1 MKLLKKPF
9 WLVSTIL
16 GSAIALSAVIG
27 IPLGLKAYNNSY
39 YSFLNESPTEHT
51 LASTGSVS
59 NEQFNTIVANL
70 KINPNVANIS
80 AKTALAAAKSR
91 LYQFDLSSSFDFGDL
106 KSKNYQIS
114 FNFENAVAEGN
125 SIKNVVVFARSE
137 KDQITY
143 SRQIELKGFA
153 ASDQASGDLDK
164 FQVDE
169 SKSFIDVSRSN
180 LLQAEFQ
187 NKLATNFQNSTSI
200 SNNFSKLESTLASSG
215 ASLSLYNSLDEP
227 IFLDSDYSLEVV
239 VDSKSQLS
247 FTQKDKKL
255 FLELNLVNKKD
266 NKTKKLS
273 LEIRGLI
280 DPEEF
285 KSTLMTWLQD
295 HFSSNIK
302 MKEAL
307 QEALI
312 KDKTTLVDFLYN
324 QKSGT
329 NTATIIKKP
338 VSELFEIDLSHL
350 NPRTKFG
357 TFELSKIVPKL
368 FDTTKISQADQ
379 QKLLKDKKVR
389 FEFDIDFSR
398 QGNELAQKT
407 IVYLDVVVDLN
418 KYEQALGQL
427 LGSVNSVQQFS
438 LANQTGS
445 RTLSTNEIKEIV
457 DKLFELAKTTTNL
470 EEPSDEVVTNVFLLD
485 NGRYPTTA
493 EITKSKEE
501 LKKVI
506 EKAKSKA
513 NLASAQSVSVSNFND
528 EATTTTTTTS
538 ESSSSDSATT
548 STTDSAS
555 GSASTPA
562 LAPSPESTPDSNVDS
577 AQKIGTN
584 VWTTINTASIYGLND
599 AKVEYQIK
607 VEEDHQL
614 VFNFKLVSNDDES
627 KVLAS
632 SKIVV
637 NNVINS
643 DKSAYDIIKKYNPS
657 LFLDPV
663 SLEINEKDGKVDLFD
678 PENRRLAFQSEQ
690 ARRTASGLELTK
702 PLKWQN
708 TQAKEAKTEPTKP
721 EATKTEATKP
731 VASKP
736 EASKTEA
743 TKPVVT
749 KPAATKPFSRVDSGA
764 LYLAFSAKGI
774 SDGKQHYLLSDKDGK
789 GIFIQK
795 LDPKEG
801 EKPVYVIGMDYKQL
815 ANYVYFKQLAGST
828 KTRKINGFT
837 EFFGAYPELLRTLDK
852 QQVLVTS
859 GISRANTA
867 PGTNRSTNP
876 QLKPSSYLADSWDG
890 LALFPTNPPKI
901 LFEKTEIF
909 LGQTPKP
916 TVPTIND
923 TANNVYYT
931 QSFYSP
937 KGADVTKNKNLIE
950 EDANLLLEI
959 IKTPFS
965 ITLSLYSSNSQDPKN
980 YKEVGDVI
988 YNIDPSK
995 TWNPFPN
1002 FFNLDWDQ
1010 IGPAEPKPVE
1020 PAPTSP
1026 KEPAPTSPKEPAPT
1040 SPKEPAP
1047 TTPKEPAPT
1056 TPKEPAPTTPKEPA
1070 PTTPKE
1076 PAPTSPKEPAPTS
1089 PKEPAPTTPKE
1100 PAPTTPKEPAPT
1112 TPKEP
1117 APTTPK
1123 EPAPTTPKEPAP
1135 TTPKEPAPTT
1145 PKEPAPTTPKE
1156 PAPTTPKEPAPESK
1170 SQSTITLKA
1179 FAVFDHPDFTNGKTS
1194 SARQEIVDAF
1204 IDAYIKK

>member
-70 KINPNVANIS
+70 KINPNIANIS

-106 KSKNYQIS
+106 TSKNYQIS

-227 IFLDSDYSLEVV
+227 IFLDSDYSLEAV

-329 NTATIIKKP
+329 NTTTIIKKP

-357 TFELSKIVPKL
+357 TFDLNKIVPKL

-407 IVYLDVVVDLN
+407 TVYLDVVVDLN

-445 RTLSTNEIKEIV
+445 RTLSTNEITEIV

-470 EEPSDEVVTNVFLLD
+470 ENPSDDVVTNVFLLD

-506 EKAKSKA
+506 QKAKSKA

-528 EATTTTTTTS
+528 EASGSTG
-538 ESSSSDSATT
+538 ESGTATNSTGDSA
-548 STTDSAS
+548 
-555 GSASTPA
+555 GASTPNP
-562 LAPSPESTPDSNVDS
+562 APEA

-584 VWTTINTASIYGLND
+584 VWTTLNTASIYNLSD
-599 AKVEYQIK
+599 AKVEYQIEVK
-607 VEEDHQL
+607 EDHQL
-614 VFNFKLVSNDDES
+614 VFDFQLVSTNDDS

-632 SKIVV
+632 SQIVV

-643 DKSAYDIIKKYNPS
+643 EKSAYDIVKKYNPS
-657 LFLDPV
+657 LFLDPI
-663 SLEINEKDGKVDLFD
+663 SLENTDKDSKVDLFD
-678 PENRRLAFQSEQ
+678 PENKNLAFHSEQ
-690 ARRTASGLELTK
+690 ARRTADGLELTK
-702 PLKWQN
+702 PLKFQGI
-708 TQAKEAKTEPTKP
+708 KP
-721 EATKTEATKP
+721 EAPKTETAKP
-731 VASKP
+731 KVP
-736 EASKTEA
+736 
-743 TKPVVT
+743 P
-749 KPAATKPFSRVDSGA
+749 KPFSRLDSGA

-815 ANYVYFKQLAGST
+815 ANYVYLKQHLVN
-828 KTRKINGFT
+828 KNLGFSASSQ
-837 EFFGAYPELLRTLDK
+837 FFGGYANLLRLLDK

-859 GISRANTA
+859 GISRTNTA
-867 PGTNRSTNP
+867 PGTNRSTNS
-876 QLKPSSYLADSWDG
+876 QLKPSSYLYNSWDAAG
-890 LALFPTNPPKI
+890 LFPSNEPKKM
-901 LFEKTEIF
+901 FYEKTEYF
-909 LGQTPKP
+909 VTVPPKP

-923 TANNVYYT
+923 TANNVYFT

-937 KGADVTKNKNLIE
+937 KEETDVTKNKNLIE

-1002 FFNLDWDQ
+1002 YFNLDWDQ
-1010 IGPAEPKPVE
+1010 IGPAEP
-1020 PAPTSP
+1020 
-1026 KEPAPTSPKEPAPT
+1026 
-1040 SPKEPAP
+1040 PKEPAP

-1056 TPKEPAPTTPKEPA
+1056 TPKEPAPA
-1070 PTTPKE
+1070 
-1076 PAPTSPKEPAPTS
+1076 A
-1089 PKEPAPTTPKE
+1089 
-1100 PAPTTPKEPAPT
+1100 
-1112 TPKEP
+1112 
-1117 APTTPK
+1117 
-1123 EPAPTTPKEPAP
+1123 
-1135 TTPKEPAPTT
+1135 
-1145 PKEPAPTTPKE
+1145 
-1156 PAPTTPKEPAPESK
+1156 ESK

>member
-59 NEQFNTIVANL
+59 NEQFNTIVSNL
-70 KINPNVANIS
+70 KLSPNIANIS

-91 LYQFDLSSSFDFGDL
+91 LYQFDLNSSFDFGDL
-106 KSKNYQIS
+106 ASKNYQIS

-187 NKLATNFQNSTSI
+187 NKLTTNFQKSTSI

-227 IFLDSDYSLEVV
+227 IFLDSDYSLEIV

-247 FTQKDKKL
+247 FSQKDKKL
-255 FLELNLVNKKD
+255 FLDLNLVNKKD

-280 DPEEF
+280 EPEEF
-285 KSTLMTWLQD
+285 KSTLMSWLQD
-295 HFSSNIK
+295 HFTGNIK

-312 KDKTTLVDFLYN
+312 KDKTTLTEFLYN
-324 QKSGT
+324 KKSGT
-329 NTATIIKKP
+329 DIAAIIKKP
-338 VSELFEIDLSHL
+338 VSELFEIDLIHL

-357 TFELSKIVPKL
+357 TFELSKIDAKL

-389 FEFDIDFSR
+389 FEFDITFNR
-398 QGNELAQKT
+398 QGDTLAQKT
-407 IVYLDVVVDLN
+407 TVYIDVAVDLN

-438 LANQTGS
+438 LKDQNGT
-445 RTLSTNEIKEIV
+445 RTLSTNEITQIV

-470 EEPSDEVVTNVFLLD
+470 ENPSDEVVTNVFLLD
-485 NGRYPTTA
+485 NGRYPTTS
-493 EITKSKEE
+493 EIATSKEE

-506 EKAKSKA
+506 QEAKSKA
-513 NLASAQSVSVSNFND
+513 NATSTQSVNVSNFN
-528 EATTTTTTTS
+528 EGETTTTAST
-538 ESSSSDSATT
+538 E
-548 STTDSAS
+548 STTDST
-555 GSASTPA
+555 STPTP
-562 LAPSPESTPDSNVDS
+562 APNSD
-577 AQKIGTN
+577 QKIGTN

-607 VEEDHQL
+607 TQEDNQL

-663 SLEINEKDGKVDLFD
+663 SLEISDKDGKVDLFD
-678 PENRRLAFQSEQ
+678 PENRRLAFHSEQ
-690 ARRTASGLELTK
+690 ARRTSSGLELTK

-708 TQAKEAKTEPTKP
+708 IQAGGTEPAKT
-721 EATKTEATKP
+721 EATKTEATKPVVTKPEATKP

-743 TKPVVT
+743 TKPTVT
-749 KPAATKPFSRVDSGA
+749 PKPFSRVDSGA
-764 LYLAFSAKGI
+764 IYLAFSAKGI

-795 LDPKEG
+795 LESSDG
-801 EKPVYVIGMDYKQL
+801 QKPVYVIGMDYKQL
-815 ANYVYFKQLAGST
+815 SNYVYLKQLVGS
-828 KTRKINGFT
+828 KTRKISGFT

-859 GISRANTA
+859 GISRTNTT
-867 PGTNRSTNP
+867 PGTNRSTNS
-876 QLKPSSYLADSWDG
+876 QLKPSSYLYNSWDAAG
-890 LALFPTNPPKI
+890 LFPSNDPKKM
-901 LFEKTEIF
+901 FYEKTEYF
-909 LGQTPKP
+909 VTVPPKP

-923 TANNVYYT
+923 TANNVYFT

-937 KGADVTKNKNLIE
+937 KDADITKNKNLIE

-1010 IGPAEPKPVE
+1010 IGPAEP
-1020 PAPTSP
+1020 T
-1026 KEPAPTSPKEPAPT
+1026 
-1040 SPKEPAP
+1040 
-1047 TTPKEPAPT
+1047 
-1056 TPKEPAPTTPKEPA
+1056 
-1070 PTTPKE
+1070 
-1076 PAPTSPKEPAPTS
+1076 

-1156 PAPTTPKEPAPESK
+1156 PAPTTPKNQQHQKNQLQQHQKNQLQQHQKNQLQQHQKNQLQQHQKNQLQQHQKNQLQQHQKNQLQQHQKNQLQQHQKNQLQQLQLANLVNPNL
-1170 SQSTITLKA
+1170 QS
-1179 FAVFDHPDFTNGKTS
+1179 H
-1194 SARQEIVDAF
+1194 
-1204 IDAYIKK
+1204 

>member
-59 NEQFNTIVANL
+59 NEQFNTIVSNL
-70 KINPNVANIS
+70 KINPNIANIS

-106 KSKNYQIS
+106 TSKNYQIS

-187 NKLATNFQNSTSI
+187 NKLTTNFQKSTSI

-227 IFLDSDYSLEVV
+227 IFLDSDYSLEIV

-285 KSTLMTWLQD
+285 KSTLAAWLQD

-357 TFELSKIVPKL
+357 TFELSKIEAKL

-389 FEFDIDFSR
+389 FEFDVNFNR
-398 QGNELAQKT
+398 QGDTLEQKT
-407 IVYLDVVVDLN
+407 TVYIDVVVDLN

-438 LANQTGS
+438 LKDQNGT
-445 RTLSTNEIKEIV
+445 RTLSTNEITDIV

-470 EEPSDEVVTNVFLLD
+470 ENPSDEVVTNVFLLD
-485 NGRYPTTA
+485 NGRYPTTS
-493 EITKSKEE
+493 EITTSKEE

-506 EKAKSKA
+506 QEAKST
-513 NLASAQSVSVSNFND
+513 SAQSVNVSNFND
-528 EATTTTTTTS
+528 EALGATG
-538 ESSSSDSATT
+538 ESVPTSDSASESTT
-548 STTDSAS
+548 STTQ
-555 GSASTPA
+555 TPN
-562 LAPSPESTPDSNVDS
+562 SD
-577 AQKIGTN
+577 QKIGTN

-607 VEEDHQL
+607 AQEDHQL
-614 VFNFKLVSNDDES
+614 VFNFKLVSTSDES

-643 DKSAYDIIKKYNPS
+643 DKSAYDVIKKHNPS

-678 PENRRLAFQSEQ
+678 PENRRLAFQSEK

-708 TQAKEAKTEPTKP
+708 TQA
-721 EATKTEATKP
+721 EATKP

-743 TKPVVT
+743 TKPVPT
-749 KPAATKPFSRVDSGA
+749 PKPFSRVDSGA
-764 LYLAFSAKGI
+764 VYLAFSAKGI

-795 LDPKEG
+795 LDSTDG
-801 EKPVYVIGMDYKQL
+801 QKPVYVIGMDYKQL
-815 ANYVYFKQLAGST
+815 SNYVYLKQQFGS
-828 KTRKINGFT
+828 KQGKFT
-837 EFFGAYPELLRTLDK
+837 AFQSIFGGYAELLKTLDK

-859 GISRANTA
+859 GISRKNTA

-876 QLKPSSYLADSWDG
+876 QLKPSSYLHKSWDG

-909 LGQTPKP
+909 LGQTTPKP

-937 KGADVTKNKNLIE
+937 KEETDIEKNKNLIE

-965 ITLSLYSSNSQDPKN
+965 ITLSLYSSNTQDPKN

-1002 FFNLDWDQ
+1002 YFNLDWDQ
-1010 IGPAEPKPVE
+1010 IGPV
-1020 PAPTSP
+1020 
-1026 KEPAPTSPKEPAPT
+1026 
-1040 SPKEPAP
+1040 
-1047 TTPKEPAPT
+1047 
-1056 TPKEPAPTTPKEPA
+1056 
-1070 PTTPKE
+1070 
-1076 PAPTSPKEPAPTS
+1076 
-1089 PKEPAPTTPKE
+1089 
-1100 PAPTTPKEPAPT
+1100 
-1112 TPKEP
+1112 
-1117 APTTPK
+1117 
-1123 EPAPTTPKEPAP
+1123 
-1135 TTPKEPAPTT
+1135 
-1145 PKEPAPTTPKE
+1145 
-1156 PAPTTPKEPAPESK
+1156 EPAPESK

-1204 IDAYIKK
+1204 INTYIKK

>member
-39 YSFLNESPTEHT
+39 YSFLNQAPTEHT

-59 NEQFNTIVANL
+59 NEQFNTIVSDL
-70 KINPNVANIS
+70 KLNPNVANIS

-106 KSKNYQIS
+106 TSKNYQIS

-187 NKLATNFQNSTSI
+187 NKLTTNFQNSTSI

-227 IFLDSDYSLEVV
+227 IFLDSDYSLEAV
-239 VDSKSQLS
+239 VDSKDQLS

-255 FLELNLVNKKD
+255 FLDLNLVNKKD

-302 MKEAL
+302 MKQDL

-312 KDKTTLVDFLYN
+312 KDNTTLTEFLYN

-329 NTATIIKKP
+329 NTASIITKP

-357 TFELSKIVPKL
+357 TFDLKMDAKL
-368 FDTTKISQADQ
+368 FDATKISQADQ

-389 FEFDIDFSR
+389 FEFDITFNR
-398 QGNELAQKT
+398 QGDTFEQKT
-407 IVYLDVVVDLN
+407 TIYLDVVVDLN

-438 LANQTGS
+438 LANQTGP
-445 RTLSTNEIKEIV
+445 RTLSTNEITEIV

-470 EEPSDEVVTNVFLLD
+470 EKPSDEVVTNVFLLD

-493 EITKSKEE
+493 EIAKSKEE

-506 EKAKSKA
+506 QEAKSKA
-513 NLASAQSVSVSNFND
+513 NSTSARSANVSNFAD
-528 EATTTTTTTS
+528 EGTNTTG
-538 ESSSSDSATT
+538 DSATE
-548 STTDSAS
+548 
-555 GSASTPA
+555 STPA
-562 LAPSPESTPDSNVDS
+562 PTPES
-577 AQKIGTN
+577 AKIGTN
-584 VWTTINTASIYGLND
+584 VWTTINTTSIYGLND

-614 VFNFKLVSNDDES
+614 VFNFKLVSTDDES

-643 DKSAYDIIKKYNPS
+643 DKSAYDIIKKHNPS
-657 LFLDPV
+657 LFLDPI
-663 SLEINEKDGKVDLFD
+663 SLEIDNKDGKVSLFN

-708 TQAKEAKTEPTKP
+708 IQPEAAEAAKTEATKAEATKP
-721 EATKTEATKP
+721 VATKPEASKTEATKTEATKP
-731 VASKP
+731 VTP
-736 EASKTEA
+736 
-743 TKPVVT
+743 
-749 KPAATKPFSRVDSGA
+749 KPFSRVDSGA
-764 LYLAFSAKGI
+764 VYLAFSTKGI

-795 LDPKEG
+795 LDSTDG
-801 EKPVYVIGMDYKQL
+801 QKPVYVIGMDYKQL
-815 ANYVYFKQLAGST
+815 ANYVYLKQSFGSKKLGISAYTQLFGGST
-828 KTRKINGFT
+828 D
-837 EFFGAYPELLRTLDK
+837 LLRVLDK

-859 GISRANTA
+859 GISRKNTTQ
-867 PGTNRSTNP
+867 GSNRSTNP
-876 QLKPSSYLADSWDG
+876 QLKPSSYLQNSWDG
-890 LALFPTNPPKI
+890 FSLFPTIPPKI
-901 LFEKTEIF
+901 IYEKTEIF
-909 LGQTPKP
+909 VGKTTKP

-937 KGADVTKNKNLIE
+937 KDADVEKNKNLIE

-965 ITLSLYSSNSQDPKN
+965 ITLSLYSSNTEDPKN

-988 YNIDPSK
+988 YNIDPTK

-1002 FFNLDWDQ
+1002 YFNLDWDQ
-1010 IGPAEPKPVE
+1010 IGPA
-1020 PAPTSP
+1020 
-1026 KEPAPTSPKEPAPT
+1026 
-1040 SPKEPAP
+1040 EPAP

-1056 TPKEPAPTTPKEPA
+1056 TPKEPAPTTPKEPVA
-1070 PTTPKE
+1070 EPTTD
-1076 PAPTSPKEPAPTS
+1076 SG
-1089 PKEPAPTTPKE
+1089 
-1100 PAPTTPKEPAPT
+1100 
-1112 TPKEP
+1112 
-1117 APTTPK
+1117 
-1123 EPAPTTPKEPAP
+1123 
-1135 TTPKEPAPTT
+1135 
-1145 PKEPAPTTPKE
+1145 
-1156 PAPTTPKEPAPESK
+1156 K

>member
-39 YSFLNESPTEHT
+39 YSFLNQSPTEHT

-70 KINPNVANIS
+70 KLSPNIANIS

-106 KSKNYQIS
+106 TSKNYQIS

-187 NKLATNFQNSTSI
+187 NKLTTNFQKSTSI

-227 IFLDSDYSLEVV
+227 IFLDSDYSLEIV

-247 FTQKDKKL
+247 FSQKDKKL
-255 FLELNLVNKKD
+255 FLDLNLVNKKD

-280 DPEEF
+280 EPEEF
-285 KSTLMTWLQD
+285 KSTLSTWLQD
-295 HFSSNIK
+295 HFTGNIK
-302 MKEAL
+302 MKQDL

-312 KDKTTLVDFLYN
+312 KDKTTLTDFLYN

-329 NTATIIKKP
+329 NTAAIITKP

-357 TFELSKIVPKL
+357 TFELSKIDAKL
-368 FDTTKISQADQ
+368 LDATKISQADQ

-389 FEFDIDFSR
+389 FEFDIKFNR
-398 QGNELAQKT
+398 QGDTLEQKT
-407 IVYLDVVVDLN
+407 TVYIDVVVDLN

-438 LANQTGS
+438 LKDQNGP
-445 RTLSTNEIKEIV
+445 RTLSTNEITQIV
-457 DKLFELAKTTTNL
+457 DKLFELAKTTDNL
-470 EEPSDEVVTNVFLLD
+470 ENPSDEVVTNVFLLD
-485 NGRYPTTA
+485 NGRYPTTV
-493 EITKSKEE
+493 EIGQSKEE

-506 EKAKSKA
+506 QEAKSKA
-513 NLASAQSVSVSNFND
+513 NSTRSQSVNVSNFND
-528 EATTTTTTTS
+528 EGSGATGTAPTT
-538 ESSSSDSATT
+538 E
-548 STTDSAS
+548 STTPNSD
-555 GSASTPA
+555 
-562 LAPSPESTPDSNVDS
+562 
-577 AQKIGTN
+577 QKIGTN

-599 AKVEYQIK
+599 AKVEYKIK

-627 KVLAS
+627 RVLAS

-643 DKSAYDIIKKYNPS
+643 DKSAYDVIKKHNPS

-678 PENRRLAFQSEQ
+678 PENRRLAFHSEQ

-708 TQAKEAKTEPTKP
+708 IQEATEPAAAKPEAAKTE
-721 EATKTEATKP
+721 ATKAEATKP
-731 VASKP
+731 VATKP

-749 KPAATKPFSRVDSGA
+749 KPEATKPVAAKTEATKTEAVKPVTPKPFSRVDSGA

-795 LDPKEG
+795 LESSKEG

-815 ANYVYFKQLAGST
+815 ANYVYLKQSFGSKKLGISAYTQLFGGST
-828 KTRKINGFT
+828 DS
-837 EFFGAYPELLRTLDK
+837 LRILDK

-859 GISRANTA
+859 GISRKNTTT
-867 PGTNRSTNP
+867 GSNRSTNP
-876 QLKPSSYLADSWDG
+876 QLKPSSYLLNSWDG
-890 LALFPTNPPKI
+890 FGLFPTIPPKMF
-901 LFEKTEIF
+901 FEKTEIF
-909 LGQTPKP
+909 VGKTTKP

-923 TANNVYYT
+923 TANNVYFT

-937 KGADVTKNKNLIE
+937 KDTDVEKNKNLIE

-980 YKEVGDVI
+980 YKEVGDVV
-988 YNIDPSK
+988 YNIDHSK

-1002 FFNLDWDQ
+1002 YFNLDWDQ
-1010 IGPAEPKPVE
+1010 IGPVEPKPAE
-1020 PAPTSP
+1020 PAPAA
-1026 KEPAPTSPKEPAPT
+1026 PAS
-1040 SPKEPAP
+1040 
-1047 TTPKEPAPT
+1047 
-1056 TPKEPAPTTPKEPA
+1056 
-1070 PTTPKE
+1070 
-1076 PAPTSPKEPAPTS
+1076 
-1089 PKEPAPTTPKE
+1089 
-1100 PAPTTPKEPAPT
+1100 
-1112 TPKEP
+1112 
-1117 APTTPK
+1117 
-1123 EPAPTTPKEPAP
+1123 
-1135 TTPKEPAPTT
+1135 
-1145 PKEPAPTTPKE
+1145 
-1156 PAPTTPKEPAPESK
+1156 ESGK
-1170 SQSTITLKA
+1170 SQSTITLKT

-1194 SARQEIVDAF
+1194 LARQEIVDAF

>member
-39 YSFLNESPTEHT
+39 YSFLNENPTQHT

-59 NEQFNTIVANL
+59 NEQFNTIVSDL
-70 KINPNVANIS
+70 KLNPNIANIS

-227 IFLDSDYSLEVV
+227 IFLDSNYSLEAV

-255 FLELNLVNKKD
+255 FLDLNLVNKKD

-285 KSTLMTWLQD
+285 KSTLAAWLQD

-302 MKEAL
+302 MKQDL

-329 NTATIIKKP
+329 NTASIIQKP
-338 VSELFEIDLSHL
+338 VSELFEIDLAHL

-357 TFELSKIVPKL
+357 TFDLSKIDAKL
-368 FDTTKISQADQ
+368 FDATKISQADQ
-379 QKLLKDKKVR
+379 QTLLKDKKVR

-398 QGNELAQKT
+398 QGNTFTQKT
-407 IVYLDVVVDLN
+407 TVYLDVVVDLN
-418 KYEQALGQL
+418 KYEQALGQV

-438 LANQTGS
+438 LANQTGP

-485 NGRYPTTA
+485 NGRYPTTS
-493 EITKSKEE
+493 EIATSKEE

-506 EKAKSKA
+506 QEAKSKA
-513 NLASAQSVSVSNFND
+513 NSSSTQSVNVSNFAEEGTN
-528 EATTTTTTTS
+528 TTG
-538 ESSSSDSATT
+538 DSATE
-548 STTDSAS
+548 
-555 GSASTPA
+555 STPA
-562 LAPSPESTPDSNVDS
+562 PIPADST
-577 AQKIGTN
+577 KIGTN

-599 AKVEYQIK
+599 AKVEYKINVQ
-607 VEEDHQL
+607 EDHQL

-627 KVLAS
+627 RVLAS
-632 SKIVV
+632 SKIIV

-663 SLEINEKDGKVDLFD
+663 SLEINEKDGKVNLFD
-678 PENRRLAFQSEQ
+678 PENRRLAFQSEK

-708 TQAKEAKTEPTKP
+708 TQP
-721 EATKTEATKP
+721 EATKTEATKPEAAKTEATKAEATKP

-743 TKPVVT
+743 TKPVAAKPEASKTEAT
-749 KPAATKPFSRVDSGA
+749 KPVPPKPFSRVDSGA
-764 LYLAFSAKGI
+764 VYLAFSAKGI

-795 LDPKEG
+795 LESTNG
-801 EKPVYVIGMDYKQL
+801 QKPVYVIGMDYKQL
-815 ANYVYFKQLAGST
+815 ANYVYLKQLAGNSR
-828 KTRKINGFT
+828 TRKISGFT

-859 GISRANTA
+859 GISRKNTT

-876 QLKPSSYLADSWDG
+876 QLKPSSYLHNSWDG
-890 LALFPTNPPKI
+890 FALFPTNPPKI
-901 LFEKTEIF
+901 LLEKTEIF
-909 LGQTPKP
+909 IGQTPKP

-937 KGADVTKNKNLIE
+937 KDADIEKNKNLIE

-965 ITLSLYSSNSQDPKN
+965 ITLSLYSSNAEDPKN

-988 YNIDPSK
+988 YNFDPSK

-1010 IGPAEPKPVE
+1010 IGPA
-1020 PAPTSP
+1020 
-1026 KEPAPTSPKEPAPT
+1026 
-1040 SPKEPAP
+1040 P
-1047 TTPKEPAPT
+1047 TTPK
-1056 TPKEPAPTTPKEPA
+1056 
-1070 PTTPKE
+1070 
-1076 PAPTSPKEPAPTS
+1076 
-1089 PKEPAPTTPKE
+1089 
-1100 PAPTTPKEPAPT
+1100 
-1112 TPKEP
+1112 
-1117 APTTPK
+1117 
-1123 EPAPTTPKEPAP
+1123 
-1135 TTPKEPAPTT
+1135 
-1145 PKEPAPTTPKE
+1145 
-1156 PAPTTPKEPAPESK
+1156 
-1170 SQSTITLKA
+1170 
-1179 FAVFDHPDFTNGKTS
+1179 
-1194 SARQEIVDAF
+1194 
-1204 IDAYIKK
+1204 

>member
-59 NEQFNTIVANL
+59 NEQFNTIVSDL
-70 KINPNVANIS
+70 KLNPNIANIS

-227 IFLDSDYSLEVV
+227 IFLDSNYSLEAV
-239 VDSKSQLS
+239 VDSKNQLS

-285 KSTLMTWLQD
+285 KSTLAAWLQD

-302 MKEAL
+302 MKQDL

-329 NTATIIKKP
+329 NTATIIQKP

-357 TFELSKIVPKL
+357 TFDLSKIDAKL
-368 FDTTKISQADQ
+368 LETTKISQADQ
-379 QKLLKDKKVR
+379 QTLLKDKKVR

-398 QGNELAQKT
+398 QGNEFGQKT
-407 IVYLDVVVDLN
+407 TVYFDVVVDLN

-438 LANQTGS
+438 LASQTGP

-485 NGRYPTTA
+485 NGRYPTTS
-493 EITKSKEE
+493 EIATSKEE

-506 EKAKSKA
+506 QEAKSKA
-513 NLASAQSVSVSNFND
+513 NSTSTQSVNVSNFND
-528 EATTTTTTTS
+528 EGSGA
-538 ESSSSDSATT
+538 
-548 STTDSAS
+548 TTDSAS
-555 GSASTPA
+555 SSAS
-562 LAPSPESTPDSNVDS
+562 SPESTPAPAPDSTPTPTPES
-577 AQKIGTN
+577 AKIGTN

-607 VEEDHQL
+607 AQEDHQL

-627 KVLAS
+627 RVLAS

-663 SLEINEKDGKVDLFD
+663 SLEINEKGGKVNLFD
-678 PENRRLAFQSEQ
+678 PENRRLAFQSEK

-708 TQAKEAKTEPTKP
+708 NQAEAAKAEEAKT
-721 EATKTEATKP
+721 EATKTEAT
-731 VASKP
+731 KP

-743 TKPVVT
+743 TKAEAT
-749 KPAATKPFSRVDSGA
+749 KPVATKPEASKTEATKTEAAKPVAAKPEAAKTETIQPVPPKPFSRVDSGA
-764 LYLAFSAKGI
+764 VYLAFSAKGI

-795 LDPKEG
+795 LDSSDG
-801 EKPVYVIGMDYKQL
+801 QKPVYVIGMDYKQF
-815 ANYVYFKQLAGST
+815 ANYVYFKHLLGNKKLGTHSYIQ
-828 KTRKINGFT
+828 
-837 EFFGAYPELLRTLDK
+837 FFGGSPDSLKIVDK
-852 QQVLVTS
+852 KQVLIAS
-859 GISRANTA
+859 GISRKDTA
-867 PGTNRSTNP
+867 QTNSRLTNP
-876 QLKPSSYLADSWDG
+876 ALKQSSYLLGSWPAEMKEG
-890 LALFPTNPPKI
+890 TSQRAELFIDEPAQ
-901 LFEKTEIF
+901 L
-909 LGQTPKP
+909 
-916 TVPTIND
+916 TVPTLGDIP
-923 TANNVYYT
+923 NNVYFT
-931 QSFYSP
+931 QSFFLP
-937 KGADVTKNKNLIE
+937 KDADIEKNNNLIE

-959 IKTPFS
+959 IKTPFL
-965 ITLSLYSSNSQDPKN
+965 ITISLYSSNSQDPKN

-988 YNIDPSK
+988 YNIDRGSRTPS
-995 TWNPFPN
+995 PFPN
-1002 FFNLDWDQ
+1002 FFNLDWAQ
-1010 IGPAEPKPVE
+1010 IGPV
-1020 PAPTSP
+1020 
-1026 KEPAPTSPKEPAPT
+1026 
-1040 SPKEPAP
+1040 EPAP

-1070 PTTPKE
+1070 ATAPKE
-1076 PAPTSPKEPAPTS
+1076 PAPTTPKDPAPTT
-1089 PKEPAPTTPKE
+1089 PIEPAPTTPKE

-1117 APTTPK
+1117 AAEAAT
-1123 EPAPTTPKEPAP
+1123 
-1135 TTPKEPAPTT
+1135 
-1145 PKEPAPTTPKE
+1145 
-1156 PAPTTPKEPAPESK
+1156 ESGK

-1204 IDAYIKK
+1204 INTYIKK